1 VNPLYLGT
9 SERRIYAI
17 YEPAAVGGTRNRAAV
32 LCHPW
37 GAEYVYAHR
46 SMRQL
51 AIKLSMAGFHT
62 LRFDYFGTGDS
73 AGEMTDADLS
83 GWETDVE
90 SAIEGIRD
98 IAGTTQVTLIGLR
111 LGATIAARVALRHS
125 KEIEALVLWDPILS
139 GEEYL
144 QRLGVASPP
153 DHDPRHASGA
163 TLEVQG
169 FPLTPKMRGE
179 LRSIDLH
186 ALISPPPT
194 RSLLLVT
201 ERMPSH
207 DALSVIP
214 AAPGLEPLAIEY
226 MSIDCPWIEA
236 VTITGAIPVRLIQRI
251 VDWLG

>member
-17 YEPAAVGGTRNRAAV
+17 YEPAAVGRTRSRAAV
-32 LCHPW
+32 LCYPW

-73 AGEMTDADLS
+73 AGDMTDADLS

-111 LGATIAARVALRHS
+111 LGATIAARVARRLS
-125 KEIEALVLWDPILS
+125 NEVEALVLWDPIIS

-144 QRLGVASPP
+144 RGMGVTSQPGEASS
-153 DHDPRHASGA
+153 A
-163 TLEVQG
+163 LEVQG
-169 FPLTPKMRGE
+169 FPLTPKLLSE
-179 LRSIDLH
+179 FLSVDLH

-194 RSLLLVT
+194 RLLLLVT
-201 ERMPSH
+201 QRMPSH
-207 DALSVIP
+207 DALSVVP
-214 AAPGLEPLAIEY
+214 AAPGLESVAIEY